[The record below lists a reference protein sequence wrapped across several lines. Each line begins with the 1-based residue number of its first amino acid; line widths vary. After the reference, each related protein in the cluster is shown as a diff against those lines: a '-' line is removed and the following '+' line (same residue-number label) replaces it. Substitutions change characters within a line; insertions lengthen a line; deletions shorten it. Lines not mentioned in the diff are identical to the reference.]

1 MGNPSLECG
10 HSLVSRQG
18 FKHCFGLGEY
28 SMKKIVSVI
37 IVTVIL
43 NVFFAGLTPKIHAD
57 DAILVTKP
65 KLVIAIVADQ
75 FRYDYLLRF
84 KDEFRGGLF
93 QLMKNG
99 AVYTNARY
107 EHYPTFTAV
116 GHAVL
121 LTGAYPSV
129 HGIVGNL
136 WYDRNNGKQIQAAA
150 DDTVRLVGGAD
161 GPGSSPRNLLVST
174 IGDEMKIASQGQ
186 SRVFG
191 ISLKDY
197 SGIMAT
203 GHMADAVYWFDTRSG
218 NFVTST
224 YFQSDLPEWL
234 KAYNKGRNAE
244 RFKDVDWIGTRLP
257 KEPGPRLYGMLLS
270 TPFGNDLVEEVA
282 EELIKSEGLGRGPN
296 TDLLVISLSSND
308 YVGHQSGPDSRQVR
322 EISIET
328 DKLLGKL
335 FKFVDSHLGLDNATI
350 MFTADH
356 GVAPMPE
363 TNVKRRMPGGRV
375 NLSAIRDAVQMALA
389 KKYGDNQWIVAM
401 PEDSIYLNQS
411 LIRDK
416 NLSRH
421 EVEQT
426 AAQAALAVPHVFRVY
441 TREQLL
447 RGNASGDIVERRMAR
462 SYSQQRGAD
471 LYVLLEPY
479 YLSAQISTNHGSAFG
494 YDTHVPLIF
503 MGAGIKAGMFHA
515 SISMNDVA
523 PTLATLLEIEMPS
536 GAEGRI
542 LEEMFKSR

>member
-1 MGNPSLECG
+1 
-10 HSLVSRQG
+10 
-18 FKHCFGLGEY
+18 
-28 SMKKIVSVI
+28 MKKIVSVI
-37 IVTVIL
+37 MLAVVL
-43 NVFFAGLTPKIHAD
+43 EVVFIGFTPAAHAD
-57 DAILVTKP
+57 DAIPATKP
-65 KLVIAIVADQ
+65 KLVIAVVADQ

-84 KDEFRGGLF
+84 KDDYRGGLL

-116 GHAVL
+116 GHAAL

-129 HGIVGNL
+129 NGIVGNL
-136 WYDRNNGKQIQAAA
+136 WYDRINGKQIQAAA
-150 DDTVRLVGGAD
+150 DDTVRLVGGTD

-174 IGDEMKIASQGQ
+174 VGDEMKIASQGQ

-218 NFVTST
+218 SFVTST
-224 YFQSDLPEWL
+224 YFQNDLPEWL
-234 KAYNKGRNAE
+234 KTYNAGKHAE
-244 RFKDVDWIGTRLP
+244 RYKGVDWLGTRLP
-257 KEPGPRLYGMLLS
+257 DETGPRLYGMLLS
-270 TPFGNDLVEEVA
+270 TPFGNALVEDVA
-282 EELIKSEGLGRGPN
+282 EELIKSENLGRGPN

-308 YVGHQSGPDSRQVR
+308 YVGHQNGPDSKQVR

-335 FKFVDSHLGLDNATI
+335 FKFIDTNLGLDNVTI

-375 NLSAIRDAVQMALA
+375 NASEIRDAVQLALA

-416 NLSRH
+416 NLSRE

-426 AAQAALAVPHVFRVY
+426 AAQAVLTVPHVFRVY
-441 TREQLL
+441 TRAQLL
-447 RGNASGDIVERRMAR
+447 SGNAGSDIVGRRIAR

-479 YLSAQISTNHGSAFG
+479 YLSVQFSTNHGTAFG

-503 MGAGIKAGMFHA
+503 MGAGIRAGIFHA
-515 SISMNDVA
+515 SIAMNDVA
-523 PTLATLLEIEMPS
+523 PTLAALLGIEIPS